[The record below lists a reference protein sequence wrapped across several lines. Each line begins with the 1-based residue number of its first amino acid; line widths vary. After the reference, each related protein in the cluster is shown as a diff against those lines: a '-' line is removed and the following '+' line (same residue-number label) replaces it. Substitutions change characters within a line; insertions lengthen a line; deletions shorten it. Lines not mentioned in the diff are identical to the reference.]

1 MFEVDEELRDT
12 TFSSGIDEVGRGCL
26 AGPVVV
32 AAVTWDHR
40 KAARQPWFPLL
51 ADSKQLS
58 AETRAQLFPLI
69 LAEAQRVRL
78 ASLSHML
85 VDYLNILVASHH
97 GFELVAPPYD
107 PEAPLFIDGANK
119 PKSLAY
125 GRTLVR
131 GDARQS
137 AIAAASVVAKVT
149 RDALMVELAQLYPH
163 YGFERHMGYGTAF
176 HKQALA
182 RHGASRLHRKSYRP
196 VTVLCDSSAARDEAW
211 LQRLDAVADADVTA
225 LWRDFSDQYA
235 ALSLEGA
242 RRVMAAFQ
250 RRGLALLPSPRD
262 LA

>member
-1 MFEVDEELRDT
+1 MFEVDEELHEAS
-12 TFSSGIDEVGRGCL
+12 FSSGIDEVGRGCL

-32 AAVTWDHR
+32 AAITWNHR
-40 KAARQPWFPLL
+40 MAAKQSWFPLL

-58 AETRAQLFPLI
+58 PETRAQLFPLI
-69 LAEAQRVRL
+69 LAQAQRVRL

-149 RDALMVELAQLYPH
+149 RDALMVDLAQKYPN
-163 YGFERHMGYGTAF
+163 YGFEQHMGYGTAF
-176 HKQALA
+176 HRQALA
-182 RHGASRLHRKSYRP
+182 RYGACPLHRKSYRP
-196 VTVLCDSSAARDEAW
+196 VTVLCGEDDVRDRA
-211 LQRLDAVADADVTA
+211 LLDRLGTAADAELSA
-225 LWRDFSDQYA
+225 LWRDFSTQYA
-235 ALSLEGA
+235 LLTLDGA
-242 RRVMAAFQ
+242 RRIMAAFQ

-262 LA
+262 FT